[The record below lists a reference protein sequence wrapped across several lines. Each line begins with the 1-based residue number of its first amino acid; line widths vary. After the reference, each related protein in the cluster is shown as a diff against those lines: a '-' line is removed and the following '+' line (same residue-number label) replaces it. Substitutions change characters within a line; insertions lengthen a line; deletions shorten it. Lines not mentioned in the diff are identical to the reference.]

1 MAVADDST
9 AAQRPATRRLIAGL
23 IALLGILAA
32 LSSLATNIIL
42 PSFPSIGGAL
52 GLTTRD
58 LGVTL
63 SSFFV
68 AFALGQL
75 VVGPL
80 SDRFGRRPLVLGG
93 LLTFAVGSAIAASAT
108 NLNILVA
115 GRVVQALGVCAASV
129 LSRAIARDLFEGHD
143 LARVL
148 SFTTIATAAASG
160 FSPLLGTAIDNL
172 LGWRAVFLGVAA
184 TSLIAAI
191 AYRASVGETLAVHAR
206 SAASPTT
213 VARNYGSLL
222 IDMRFLAPALTVSL
236 IIGGLF
242 AFFAAAPAILI
253 DGFGQSPLG
262 LSVFFAATV
271 IVVFSGGLLAPWVA
285 RRMGHARATLMGAVL
300 AFIGSMLVLGSAIY
314 GHSLVWYALS
324 LTVFLFGMGLT
335 NPLGTAL
342 ALQPFG
348 NQAGLASALLGFLQ
362 MACAALATTVATFMP
377 MSAALAIGLVLA
389 AYTGL
394 AVVVFHLRPTGVG
407 TA

>member
-1 MAVADDST
+1 MAIAVSSIAP
-9 AAQRPATRRLIAGL
+9 QRPAPRRLTAGL

-58 LGVTL
+58 LSITL

-80 SDRFGRRPLVLGG
+80 ADRFGRRPLVLGG
-93 LLTFAVGSAIAASAT
+93 LLTFAIGSLVAASAPD
-108 NLNILVA
+108 LNILVA

-148 SFTTIATAAASG
+148 SVTTIATAAASG
-160 FSPLLGTAIDNL
+160 FSPFLGTVIDNMF
-172 LGWRAVFLGVAA
+172 GWRAIFLGVGA
-184 TSLIAAI
+184 TSLIVAI
-191 AYRASVGETLAVHAR
+191 AYRASVGETLAVDSR
-206 SAASPTT
+206 STAPLAA

-222 IDMRFLAPALTVSL
+222 VDMRFLAPALTVSM

-271 IVVFSGGLLAPWVA
+271 IVVFSGGLLATWFA
-285 RRMGHARATLMGAVL
+285 RRIGHAEATLLGTIL
-300 AFIGSMLVLGSAIY
+300 AFIGSALVLGSASY
-314 GHSLVWYALS
+314 GLSLIWYTLS

-362 MACAALATTVATFMP
+362 MACAALATTVTSLVP
-377 MSAALAIGLVLA
+377 LSAALSIGIVLV

-394 AVVVFHLRPTGVG
+394 AVLVFLLRP
-407 TA
+407 AAEPRE